1 MRFSRWA
8 VRFWLAARR
17 VGPLLPACVAPGVL
31 APPAR
36 AEPFTTVWTTY
47 FHAGPST
54 HAPVLDE
61 VEPGTTVD
69 VYACRDG
76 WCLVRYG
83 EARGYVPNEVFG
95 LRNSPLDPYYPRVSS
110 GKDCFSS
117 LQPTRNA
124 LRENEFCPEG
134 SHGPPATPE
143 VGNEAGSPNVA
154 PARP

>member
-1 MRFSRWA
+1 MR
-8 VRFWLAARR
+8 LLLIARR
-17 VGPLLPACVAPGVL
+17 VGALLLVGVALCVV
-31 APPAR
+31 APPAW

-47 FHAGPST
+47 FRAGPST

-61 VEPGTTVD
+61 VDPGTTLD

-83 EARGYVPNEVFG
+83 EARGYVRSEVFG
-95 LRNSPLDPYYPRVSS
+95 PRNSPLDPYYPRVSS

-134 SHGPPATPE
+134 NRPPRATPE
-143 VGNEAGSPNVA
+143 IGNEAGSPNVA
-154 PARP
+154 PVRP